1 MISALFLIME
11 IHSITNLKAYEQA
24 KNVFNPA
31 NIESSSEESFSEKRK
46 IFIGMPSLFTW
57 VNCKSWTYVIDDKCL
72 FKTLSQ
78 KFNG

>member
-31 NIESSSEESFSEKRK
+31 NIESSSEESFSEDVKYLLVCLP
-46 IFIGMPSLFTW
+46 FSLGSIA
-57 VNCKSWTYVIDDKCL
+57 NPELMS
-72 FKTLSQ
+72 
-78 KFNG
+78 